1 MDENGVILLLHA
13 SKNNALPLIVPCA
26 PYTLVAT
33 AAQKIPPTSSFF
45 FYLFY
50 EIFVKNLKIILQKN
64 VDELFRLWMQISLK
78 KPELIKLVIST
89 SFAGKKLK
97 EEREKR
103 VFKNANSSSRATAY
117 L

>member
-50 EIFVKNLKIILQKN
+50 EIFVKNLKIILKKMLMN
-64 VDELFRLWMQISLK
+64 FFVCECKFR
-78 KPELIKLVIST
+78 
-89 SFAGKKLK
+89 
-97 EEREKR
+97 
-103 VFKNANSSSRATAY
+103 
-117 L
+117 